1 MSAPVDI
8 RGQKFGE
15 LTAIEPTDK
24 RRGSYII
31 WRCRCSCGK
40 EVFATA
46 KDLRAGNT
54 KSCGHILRANITGQR
69 FGRLT
74 AIEPTDR
81 IVRSGVVWRC
91 ICDCGNET
99 FVTVKDLRS
108 GNTKSCGCLNHERRP
123 LPANFVDGTRIS
135 MLSSTPPKTNTSGVR
150 GVSWS
155 KQKQDW
161 EAYIK
166 FKGVLYH
173 LGHYKKLED
182 AAKARARAE
191 EAMYEPKVEEWKS
204 QNPDLPAPVPVQKNT
219 SPRCNIYADGKT
231 GSYRVRIRYQGKM
244 ISLGTYHSLH
254 EAIDARDQK
263 REELGMPPIPHE

>member
-15 LTAIEPTDK
+15 LIAIEPTDK

-46 KDLRAGNT
+46 KHLRSGNT
-54 KSCGHILRANITGQR
+54 KSCGHVRRSNITGQR

-81 IVRSGVVWRC
+81 VVRNNVVWRC
-91 ICDCGNET
+91 ICDCGKEA
-99 FVTVKDLRS
+99 FVAVKDLRS
-108 GNTKSCGCLNHERRP
+108 GNTKSCGCLNLERHSVP
-123 LPANFVDGTRIS
+123 PDVVEGTRIS
-135 MLSSTPPKTNTSGVR
+135 TLGDKPPKSNTSGVR

-161 EAYIK
+161 GISRISRTPPKPAHAQK
-166 FKGVLYH
+166 KTCFPLPLKVGMCSRLKTNRYH
-173 LGHYKKLED
+173 
-182 AAKARARAE
+182 
-191 EAMYEPKVEEWKS
+191 
-204 QNPDLPAPVPVQKNT
+204 QQ
-219 SPRCNIYADGKT
+219 
-231 GSYRVRIRYQGKM
+231 
-244 ISLGTYHSLH
+244 
-254 EAIDARDQK
+254 
-263 REELGMPPIPHE
+263 

>member
-24 RRGSYII
+24 RRGSYVI

-46 KDLRAGNT
+46 KDLRSGNT
-54 KSCGHILRANITGQR
+54 KSCGHILRADITGQR

-74 AIEPTDR
+74 ATEPTNQ
-81 IVRSGVVWRC
+81 IVRASVVWRC
-91 ICDCGNET
+91 KCDCGNDA

-123 LPANFVDGTRIS
+123 LPENFVDGTRIS
-135 MLSSTPPKTNTSGVR
+135 MLSSTPTKSNTSGIR

-155 KQKQDW
+155 KRKQDW

-166 FKGVLYH
+166 FKGVHYH

-191 EAMYEPKVEEWKS
+191 EAMFEPKVEEWKS
-204 QNPDLPAPVPVQKNT
+204 QTPVLPAPVPVPQKD
-219 SPRCNIYADGKT
+219 SPRCNIYENKKT
-231 GSYRVRIRYQGKM
+231 GGFRVRIMHQGKM
-244 ISLGTYHSLH
+244 INLGTYHSLR
-254 EAIDARDQK
+254 EAIDVRDK
-263 REELGMPPIPHE
+263 SRAELGLPPIPHE